1 MKYSFPAFENGFIRA
16 AAASPALRVAD
27 CTYNAEQIIGVIR
40 EYAAKNVQLLCL
52 PEFALTGYTCS
63 DLFLQDTLLRGAEEA
78 LAAILEASK
87 GLNIVV
93 LVGLPVRHNGKLY
106 NCAAVLCNGE
116 LLGLVPKTHLPNYGE
131 FYEKRH
137 FIPGMHEPECITL
150 AGQETLLGTNLLF
163 ACQQLPAY
171 VLAAEVCE
179 DLWAPIPPSCAH
191 ALAGAT
197 VVANL
202 SASDETVGKA
212 GYRRELVRG
221 QSARL
226 LCAYLYADAGHGE
239 STTDMTFA
247 GHNLIAEN
255 GSLLADAAPFAQ
267 EDAVTELDLGR
278 MVQER
283 QRNTTFMPE
292 TNGYTTVEFELPPVK
307 LALTRPV
314 SRTPFVPQD
323 AATRAERCE
332 LILRIQAEGLAKR
345 MEHTHAKCG
354 VLGISGG
361 LDSCLALLVA
371 VRACKVLGRDAKDIV
386 ALTMPCFGTTKRT
399 RSNAEIL
406 CEALGVTF
414 GEINIAQTVQSH
426 FADIGQPADKYDV
439 TFENCQA
446 RVRTLELMDYANKNG
461 GFVIGT
467 GDLSELA
474 LGWATYNGDHMSMYG
489 VNTGVPKTLVRHIV
503 QYVADTCGNATL
515 RDVLVDILDT
525 PVSPEL
531 LPTAADGTIA
541 QQTEKLVGPYE
552 LHDFYLYYVLRFGF
566 SPTKIYHLARTAFDG
581 KYEPEVLLA
590 WLKNFY
596 RRFFAQQFKRS
607 CRQTA
612 PRWARSRCPPAVIG
626 VCPVTP
632 AIPCGWQSFTSW
644 TCNPDN
650 KKPARNRFSRF
661 RAGFLQLFNFSVQR
675 IIGIQG
681 VQHLQQFLLAQ
692 PRRQAQTAQQSAACL
707 GAVGRA
713 GDAPVIQVGV
723 GYRACLGCF
732 LPVCGAALQRRLQPL
747 QNQLIRHALHT
758 QQALLAGLGLA
769 GLLAGNSRDIGLQNV
784 FCPHQPGDKVA
795 YLKARRIGIRQDD
808 KPLRGGHTLEQ
819 LL

>member
-27 CTYNAEQIIGVIR
+27 CTYNADQIIGVMR
-40 EYAAKNVQLLCL
+40 EYAEKNVQLLCL

-63 DLFLQDTLLRGAEEA
+63 DLFLQDTLLRGAEDG
-78 LAAILEASK
+78 LAAILKASE
-87 GLNIVV
+87 GLNVVV

-116 LLGLVPKTHLPNYGE
+116 LLGLVPKVHLPNYGE

-137 FIPGMHEPECITL
+137 FIPGMREPECIEL
-150 AGQETLLGTNLLF
+150 AGQETLISTNLLF
-163 ACQQLPAY
+163 ACKQLPAF

-179 DLWAPIPPSCAH
+179 DLWSPIPPSCAH

-212 GYRRELVRG
+212 AYRRELVCG

-255 GSLLADAAPFAQ
+255 GSLLADAAPFTG

-292 TNGYTTVEFELPPVK
+292 TNGYTTVEFELPPVE
-307 LALTRPV
+307 LALIRPV
-314 SRTPFVPQD
+314 SCTPFVPQD

-414 GEINIAQTVQSH
+414 GEINITETVKSH

-489 VNTGVPKTLVRHIV
+489 VNGSIPKTLVR
-503 QYVADTCGNATL
+503 YLVAYEADRTL
-515 RDVLVDILDT
+515 GELSDVLQDVLDT

-531 LPTAADGTIA
+531 LPPKDGEIS
-541 QQTEKLVGPYE
+541 QKTEDLVGPYE
-552 LHDFYLYYVLRFGF
+552 LHDFFLYYMLRFGY
-566 SPTKIYHLARTAFDG
+566 PPRKIFRAAHKTFAGVYDDATI
-581 KYEPEVLLA
+581 KK
-590 WLKNFY
+590 WLTTFM
-596 RRFFAQQFKRS
+596 RRFFTQQFKRS
-607 CRQTA
+607 CLPDGPKVGTVTLS
-612 PRWARSRCPPAVIG
+612 PRGDWRMPSDAV
-626 VCPVTP
+626 
-632 AIPCGWQSFTSW
+632 
-644 TCNPDN
+644 
-650 KKPARNRFSRF
+650 
-661 RAGFLQLFNFSVQR
+661 
-675 IIGIQG
+675 
-681 VQHLQQFLLAQ
+681 
-692 PRRQAQTAQQSAACL
+692 SAL
-707 GAVGRA
+707 W
-713 GDAPVIQVGV
+713 
-723 GYRACLGCF
+723 
-732 LPVCGAALQRRLQPL
+732 
-747 QNQLIRHALHT
+747 
-758 QQALLAGLGLA
+758 
-769 GLLAGNSRDIGLQNV
+769 
-784 FCPHQPGDKVA
+784 
-795 YLKARRIGIRQDD
+795 LKEAES
-808 KPLRGGHTLEQ
+808 L
-819 LL
+819 

>member
-27 CTYNAEQIIGVIR
+27 CTYNAEQIIGVMR

-63 DLFLQDTLLRGAEEA
+63 DLFLQDTLLCGAEEA

-163 ACQQLPAY
+163 ACKQLPAF

-212 GYRRELVRG
+212 AYRRELVCG

-255 GSLLADAAPFAQ
+255 GSLLADAAPFAG

-292 TNGYTTVEFELPPVK
+292 TSGYTRVEFELPPVQ

-354 VLGISGG
+354 VLGISGVSSDFRDLEEGAEKGNERCALAREKFAYEVKKLIGAYAAVMGGVDAIIFTAGVGENDALERMQIASG
-361 LDSCLALLVA
+361 LEYMGVKMDEKANDVRGKEAVISASDSKV
-371 VRACKVLGRDAKDIV
+371 KVLLIP
-386 ALTMPCFGTTKRT
+386 T
-399 RSNAEIL
+399 NE
-406 CEALGVTF
+406 
-414 GEINIAQTVQSH
+414 
-426 FADIGQPADKYDV
+426 
-439 TFENCQA
+439 
-446 RVRTLELMDYANKNG
+446 ELMIA
-461 GFVIGT
+461 
-467 GDLSELA
+467 
-474 LGWATYNGDHMSMYG
+474 M
-489 VNTGVPKTLVRHIV
+489 
-503 QYVADTCGNATL
+503 DTA
-515 RDVLVDILDT
+515 
-525 PVSPEL
+525 S
-531 LPTAADGTIA
+531 
-541 QQTEKLVGPYE
+541 LVG
-552 LHDFYLYYVLRFGF
+552 
-566 SPTKIYHLARTAFDG
+566 
-581 KYEPEVLLA
+581 
-590 WLKNFY
+590 
-596 RRFFAQQFKRS
+596 
-607 CRQTA
+607 
-612 PRWARSRCPPAVIG
+612 
-626 VCPVTP
+626 
-632 AIPCGWQSFTSW
+632 
-644 TCNPDN
+644 
-650 KKPARNRFSRF
+650 
-661 RAGFLQLFNFSVQR
+661 
-675 IIGIQG
+675 
-681 VQHLQQFLLAQ
+681 
-692 PRRQAQTAQQSAACL
+692 
-707 GAVGRA
+707 
-713 GDAPVIQVGV
+713 
-723 GYRACLGCF
+723 
-732 LPVCGAALQRRLQPL
+732 
-747 QNQLIRHALHT
+747 
-758 QQALLAGLGLA
+758 
-769 GLLAGNSRDIGLQNV
+769 
-784 FCPHQPGDKVA
+784 
-795 YLKARRIGIRQDD
+795 
-808 KPLRGGHTLEQ
+808 
-819 LL
+819 